1 MKTQN
6 ITGTLD
12 ASLLLIFTIL
22 TYNHVELKVLCPL
35 APAGLPTFG
44 ASFEG
49 ESKVISES
57 SFEDAWP

>member
-1 MKTQN
+1 M
-6 ITGTLD
+6 LPV
-12 ASLLLIFTIL
+12 LIVVTVSWVYTFVNL
-22 TYNHVELKVLCPL
+22 SKL

-49 ESKVISES
+49 EIKVTSDS